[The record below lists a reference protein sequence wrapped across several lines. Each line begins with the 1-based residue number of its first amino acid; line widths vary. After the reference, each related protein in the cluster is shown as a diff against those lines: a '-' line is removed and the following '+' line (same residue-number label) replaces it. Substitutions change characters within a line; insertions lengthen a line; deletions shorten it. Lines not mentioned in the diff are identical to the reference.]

1 MLTWLVRLDIN
12 CALLRQVVLYIR
24 WPTQLSLRL
33 SGVLLLAL
41 LEPGLLFAEDITVV
55 RPGGEFDAEH
65 VARCVRKHASILLA
79 GQLPALQLAVQ
90 QLVIS
95 G

>member
-1 MLTWLVRLDIN
+1 MPATPASQRAMHTSRWISTV
-12 CALLRQVVLYIR
+12 LLLLQVVLCTR

-55 RPGGEFDAEH
+55 RPGGQFDAEH
-65 VARCVRKHASILLA
+65 VARWD
-79 GQLPALQLAVQ
+79 
-90 QLVIS
+90 
-95 G
+95 

>member
-1 MLTWLVRLDIN
+1 
-12 CALLRQVVLYIR
+12 VVLYAS
-24 WPTQLSLRL
+24 WATQLSLRL

-65 VARCVRKHASILLA
+65 VARWAACGMPAYESLLWVQLLA
-79 GQLPALQLAVQ
+79 SHVWLLRW
-90 QLVIS
+90 
-95 G
+95 

>member
-1 MLTWLVRLDIN
+1 MDALVLV
-12 CALLRQVVLYIR
+12 QVVLYAS
-24 WPTQLSLRL
+24 WATQLSLRL

-65 VARCVRKHASILLA
+65 VAR
-79 GQLPALQLAVQ
+79 
-90 QLVIS
+90 
-95 G
+95 